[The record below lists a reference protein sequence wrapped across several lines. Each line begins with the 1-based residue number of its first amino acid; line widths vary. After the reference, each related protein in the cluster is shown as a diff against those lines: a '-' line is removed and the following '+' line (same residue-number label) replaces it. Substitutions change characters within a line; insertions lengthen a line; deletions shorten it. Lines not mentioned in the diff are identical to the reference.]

1 MRLDHSDMCPAHFDL
16 LPNKDGIQLDDE
28 VVALWD
34 EVRGVVR

>member
-1 MRLDHSDMCPAHFDL
+1 MTCVL
-16 LPNKDGIQLDDE
+16 LILISFPNKDGIQLEDE